1 MKVIALALVVIGII
15 GLAYGGISWTRRE
28 KVVDVGPV
36 EVVANKTE
44 RLPLPPIAG
53 AICLVVGAGLLLTNR
68 RP

>member
-1 MKVIALALVVIGII
+1 MKVIALALIVIGII

-28 KVVDVGPV
+28 KVVDIGPV
-36 EVVANKTE
+36 EVNADKTE

-53 AICLVVGAGLLLTNR
+53 AICLVVGAGLLMSGR

>member
-1 MKVIALALVVIGII
+1 MKVIALALIVIGII

-28 KVVDVGPV
+28 KVVDIGPV
-36 EVVANKTE
+36 EINADKTE

-53 AICLVVGAGLLLTNR
+53 AVCLVIGAGLLMSGR